1 MQQDKKDKTISAVS
15 TAIIMFLCVL
25 LCSWIGYKLP
35 NPPIE
40 EEGMGVAGEV
50 LGEIEGFGNNDN
62 ATFDDNSATASS
74 SSTPEESYTAS
85 EEPSPV
91 AKTPKTE
98 EAKPNP
104 VKKPEP
110 AKTTTDNNSNA
121 KSETPQPTTNPNAT
135 FKGKKNGNGG
145 EGKGTATGSGQAGS
159 PDGTQ
164 GAQGGDGKGNGAGYS
179 LGGRSLRGTLPVPS
193 YNSTK
198 EGNVVVR
205 IKVDQSGNVVEVDAP
220 YKGSY
225 NYDDKMVREA
235 KEAAKRAH
243 FNADASAT
251 EYQYGTITYRFRRQG

>member
-62 ATFDDNSATASS
+62 ATFDDNSAAASS

-121 KSETPQPTTNPNAT
+121 KSETPQPTTNPNTT

-164 GAQGGDGKGNGAGYS
+164 GAQGGTGKGNGSDYD
-179 LGGRSLRGTLPVPS
+179 LGGRGLRGTLPEPT
-193 YNSTK
+193 YNSEKQGTVIVEIWVDQK
-198 EGNVVVR
+198 GNVVDV
-205 IKVDQSGNVVEVDAP
+205 KAP
-220 YKGSY
+220 AKGSTVT
-225 NYDDKMVREA
+225 DKALV
-235 KEAAKRAH
+235 EAARAAA
-243 FNADASAT
+243 FKAKFEADPNAI
-251 EYQYGTITYRFRRQG
+251 EKQKGIIRYVFRRQG

>member
-1 MQQDKKDKTISAVS
+1 MQQDKKDKTISAA
-15 TAIIMFLCVL
+15 TTLLIMLLAVL

-62 ATFDDNSATASS
+62 ATFDDNSSAASS
-74 SSTPEESYTAS
+74 SSTPKESFTTSS
-85 EEPSPV
+85 EPVPV
-91 AKTPKTE
+91 AKTSKTE
-98 EAKPNP
+98 ETTPTP
-104 VKKPEP
+104 TKKPDP
-110 AKTTTDNNSNA
+110 AKTTSDKPSNTQ
-121 KSETPQPTTNPNAT
+121 SESNQPTTNPKAT
-135 FKGKKNGNGG
+135 FKGKKNGTGD

-159 PDGTQ
+159 PDGTV
-164 GAQGGDGKGNGAGYS
+164 GAQGGNGKGNGAGYS

-193 YNSTK
+193 YQSAK

-205 IKVDQSGNVVEVDAP
+205 IKVDQNGNIVEVDAP
-220 YKGSY
+220 HKGSY
-225 NYDDKMVREA
+225 NYDNDMVREA

-243 FNADASAT
+243 FNADPSAT